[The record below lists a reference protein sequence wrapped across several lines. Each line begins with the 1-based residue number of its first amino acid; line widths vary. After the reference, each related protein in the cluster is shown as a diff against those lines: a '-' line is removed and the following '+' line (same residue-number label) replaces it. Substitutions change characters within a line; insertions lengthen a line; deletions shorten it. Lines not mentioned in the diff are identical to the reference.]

1 MGMAALTE
9 AEMKENQ
16 NIWVVVP
23 SFNEERNLQEVMPRI
38 VSAVRS
44 LGNRNRLLIVDD
56 GSTDNSIPT
65 LYELSKQY
73 PEISFISLGRNS
85 GKAAALRAGFVEASK
100 SGAKLIAMMDADGQ
114 DDPGELGVL
123 VQKIND
129 GYDLVTGARL
139 LRNDRFIKRSTS
151 KIYNYFT
158 AKISGVPGR
167 DFNSGF
173 KVMRSSVADDVRDML
188 YGELH
193 RYLTVVAHWY
203 GHKVTEVRVQH
214 HQRLHGSSKYG
225 VARFWRGLVDLIT
238 IKFIIS
244 FENRP
249 SHFFGGLGA
258 LSLIIGT
265 LLSLYLSIIWL
276 LGEPIGSR
284 PLLIAGVLFII
295 AGIQL
300 ILFGLLA
307 ELIVYGRNLSK
318 RASS

>member
-1 MGMAALTE
+1 
-9 AEMKENQ
+9 
-16 NIWVVVP
+16 
-23 SFNEERNLQEVMPRI
+23 
-38 VSAVRS
+38 
-44 LGNRNRLLIVDD
+44 LLIVDD

-129 GYDLVTGARL
+129 GYDLVSGARL
-139 LRNDRFIKRSTS
+139 LRIDRFIKRSTS

-203 GHKVTEVRVQH
+203 GHKVTEVSVQH

-225 VARFWRGLVDLIT
+225 TARFWRGFVDLIT

-265 LLSLYLSIIWL
+265 LISLYLSIIWL

>member
-1 MGMAALTE
+1 MVAMTQAQME
-9 AEMKENQ
+9 ENQ
-16 NIWVVVP
+16 TIWVVVP
-23 SFNEERNLQEVMPRI
+23 SFNEEQNLQEVMPRI
-38 VSAVRS
+38 VSALRS
-44 LGNRNRLLIVDD
+44 LGNSNRLLIVDD
-56 GSTDNSIPT
+56 GSTDNSIPA
-65 LYELSKQY
+65 LQELSKKY
-73 PEISFISLGRNS
+73 REISFISLGRNS
-85 GKAAALRAGFVEASK
+85 GKAAALRAGFAEASK

-114 DDPGELGVL
+114 DDPGELGAL

-139 LRNDRFIKRSTS
+139 LRNDRFIKRNTS

-173 KVMRSSVADDVRDML
+173 KVMRSSVASDVRDML

-203 GHKVTEVRVQH
+203 GHKVTEVSVQH

-225 VARFWRGLVDLIT
+225 VARFWRGFVDLIT

-265 LLSLYLSIIWL
+265 LVSFYLSIIWL

-300 ILFGLLA
+300 IVFGLLA

>member
-1 MGMAALTE
+1 ME
-9 AEMKENQ
+9 ENQ
-16 NIWVVVP
+16 TIWVVVP
-23 SFNEERNLQEVMPRI
+23 SFNEEQNLQEVMPRI
-38 VSAVRS
+38 VSALRS
-44 LGNRNRLLIVDD
+44 LGNSNRLLIVDD
-56 GSTDNSIPT
+56 GSTDNSIPA
-65 LYELSKQY
+65 LQELSKQY
-73 PEISFISLGRNS
+73 REISFISLGRNS
-85 GKAAALRAGFVEASK
+85 GKAAALRAGFVEALK
-100 SGAKLIAMMDADGQ
+100 SEAKLIAMMDADGQ
-114 DDPGELGVL
+114 DDPGELRVL

-129 GYDLVTGARL
+129 GWDLVTGARL

-173 KVMRSSVADDVRDML
+173 KVMRSSVASDVRDML

-203 GHKVTEVRVQH
+203 GHKVTEVSVQH
-214 HQRLHGSSKYG
+214 HQRLHGASKYG
-225 VARFWRGLVDLIT
+225 VARFWRGFVDLIT

-265 LLSLYLSIIWL
+265 LISFYLSIIWL

-300 ILFGLLA
+300 IVFGLLA

-318 RASS
+318 RVNS